1 MMSGGIMMSVVS
13 AKEMLIEARKGGY
26 AVPAFNIHNL
36 ETIQVVSEAA
46 AEMNSPLMIAATPS
60 TLKYAGEDY
69 LLAIVNVAA
78 KRYNIPI
85 AVHLDH
91 AEDVPYIKTLIDM
104 GYKSV
109 MIDASHHPFEEN
121 IAIVR
126 EVVDYAHPRGVS
138 VEAELGRLGGQEDDI
153 IVDEKDSFYT
163 DPKSAVE
170 FVERT
175 KIDSFAVAIGTAHG
189 MYKSEPKLDF
199 DRLKEISEL
208 VDIPLVLH
216 GGSGIPDKDVQRTIT
231 HGIAKVNIATEL
243 KIPFAAAVRDHF
255 LENPSANDPRKYLT
269 PGKEAMKKVAIEKIM
284 MVGSNGK
291 A

>member
-1 MMSGGIMMSVVS
+1 MSVIS
-13 AKEMLIEARKGGY
+13 AKEMLIDARKGGY

-36 ETIQVVSEAA
+36 ETLQVVSEAA
-46 AEMNSPLMIAATPS
+46 GECNSPLMIAATPS

-91 AEDVPYIKTLIDM
+91 AEDIPYIKTLIDM

-121 IAIVR
+121 ISIVR
-126 EVVDYAHPRGVS
+126 EVVDYAHSRGVS
-138 VEAELGRLGGQEDDI
+138 VEAELGRLGGQEDDLM
-153 IVDEKDSFYT
+153 VDEKDSFFT
-163 DPKSAVE
+163 NPKSAIE

-175 KIDSFAVAIGTAHG
+175 GIDSFAVAIGTAHG

-199 DRLKEISEL
+199 ARLQEISEL

-216 GGSGIPDKDVQRTIT
+216 GGSGIPDKDVQRTLT

-255 LENPSANDPRKYLT
+255 LENPNANDPRKYLT
-269 PGKEAMKKVAIEKIM
+269 PGKDAMKKVAIEKILM
-284 MVGSNGK
+284 LGSNGK
-291 A
+291 G

>member
-1 MMSGGIMMSVVS
+1 MSVVS
-13 AKEMLIEARKGGY
+13 AKEMLIAARKGGY

-36 ETIQVVSEAA
+36 ETVQVVSEAA
-46 AEMNSPLMIAATPS
+46 AECGSPLMIAATPS
-60 TLKYAGEDY
+60 TLTYAGADY

-91 AEDVPYIKTLIDM
+91 AEDVPYIKELIDM

-121 IAIVR
+121 ISIVR
-126 EVVDYAHPRGVS
+126 EVVDYAHSRGVS
-138 VEAELGRLGGQEDDI
+138 VEAELGRLGGQEDDL
-153 IVDEKDSFYT
+153 IVDEADSFFT
-163 DPKSAVE
+163 DPDKAVE
-170 FVERT
+170 YVERT
-175 KIDSFAVAIGTAHG
+175 GIDSFAVAIGTAHG
-189 MYKSEPKLDF
+189 LYKSEPKLDIP
-199 DRLKEISEL
+199 RLREISKK

-216 GGSGIPDKDVQRTIT
+216 GGSGIPEKDVRETIEL
-231 HGIAKVNIATEL
+231 GIAKVNIATEL

-255 LENPSANDPRKYLT
+255 LANPSANDPRKYLT
-269 PGKEAMKKVAIEKIM
+269 PGKVAMKKVAIEKILM
-284 MVGSNGK
+284 CGSNGK

>member
-1 MMSGGIMMSVVS
+1 MSVATVVS
-13 AKEMLIEARKGGY
+13 AKEMLIDARKGGY

-46 AEMNSPLMIAATPS
+46 AELKSPLMIAATPS

-69 LLAIVNVAA
+69 LLAIVNTAA

-121 IAIVR
+121 ISIVR
-126 EVVDYAHPRGVS
+126 EVVDYAHQYGVS

-175 KIDSFAVAIGTAHG
+175 GIDSFAVAIGTAHG

-199 DRLKEISEL
+199 DRLEEISKL

-216 GGSGIPDKDVQRTIT
+216 GGSGIPDKDVQRTIKQ
-231 HGIAKVNIATEL
+231 GIAKVNIATEL

-255 LENPSANDPRKYLT
+255 LADPSANDPRKYLT
-269 PGKEAMKKVAIEKIM
+269 PGKEAMMKVALEKIL

>member
-1 MMSGGIMMSVVS
+1 MNIVS
-13 AKEMLIEARKGGY
+13 SKDMLIAARKGGY

-36 ETIQVVSEAA
+36 ETIQVVAEAA
-46 AEMNSPLMIAATPS
+46 AELNSPLMIAATPS

-69 LLAIVNVAA
+69 LLAIVDVAA

-91 AEDVPYIKTLIDM
+91 AEDVPYIKRLIDM

-121 IAIVR
+121 IAIVQ
-126 EVVDYAHPRGVS
+126 EVVKYAHSRGVS
-138 VEAELGRLGGQEDDI
+138 VEAELGRLGGQEDDL

-163 DPKSAVE
+163 DPNAAVE

-175 KIDSFAVAIGTAHG
+175 GIDSFAVAIGTAHG

-199 DRLKEISEL
+199 ERLKTISEL
-208 VDIPLVLH
+208 VEVPLVLH
-216 GGSGIPDKDVQRTIT
+216 GGSGVPDRDVQRTIT

-243 KIPFAAAVRDHF
+243 KIPFAQAVREY
-255 LENPSANDPRKYLT
+255 LIANPDANDPRKYLT
-269 PGKEAMKKVAIEKIM
+269 PAKEAMKKVAMQKIM
-284 MVGSNGK
+284 MIGSNGK

>member
-1 MMSGGIMMSVVS
+1 MNIVS
-13 AKEMLIEARKGGY
+13 SKDMLIAARKGGY

-36 ETIQVVSEAA
+36 ETIQVVAEAA
-46 AEMNSPLMIAATPS
+46 AELNSPLMIAATPS

-69 LLAIVNVAA
+69 LLAIVDVAA

-91 AEDVPYIKTLIDM
+91 AEDVPYIKQLIDM

-121 IAIVR
+121 IAIVQ
-126 EVVDYAHPRGVS
+126 EVVKYAHSRGVS
-138 VEAELGRLGGQEDDI
+138 VEAELGRLGGQEDDL

-163 DPKSAVE
+163 DPHAAVE
-170 FVERT
+170 FVEKT
-175 KIDSFAVAIGTAHG
+175 GIDSFAVAIGTAHG

-199 DRLKEISEL
+199 ERLKTISEL
-208 VDIPLVLH
+208 VEVPLVLH
-216 GGSGIPDKDVQRTIT
+216 GGSGVPDRDVQRTIT

-243 KIPFAAAVRDHF
+243 KIPFAQAVREY
-255 LENPSANDPRKYLT
+255 LKANPDANDPRKYLT
-269 PGKEAMKKVAIEKIM
+269 PAKEAMKKVAMQKIM
-284 MVGSNGK
+284 MIGSNGK